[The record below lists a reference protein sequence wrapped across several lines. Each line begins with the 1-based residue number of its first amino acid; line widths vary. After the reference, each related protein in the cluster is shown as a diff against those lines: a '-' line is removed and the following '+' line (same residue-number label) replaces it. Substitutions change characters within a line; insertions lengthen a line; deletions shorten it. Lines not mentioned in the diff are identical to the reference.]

1 MSEPYAP
8 STGTPPSSPVTLLD
22 DGDSVTFASLMSGI
36 IAPIWDGIFYL
47 ANHIGSAALTEFLAG
62 GPYTWEGAQ
71 TWNSD
76 NTHAGIETFNGESAF
91 IGDATFTGEAIML
104 RQNVGLVNIG
114 TIAANTQIA
123 NTVGIVYVNQP
134 STNTTYNIALPAPA
148 SGHPIIYVR
157 FSGAIAASRTVYV
170 TNTANLS
177 TANPADYYGLW
188 GPSAAAGGY
197 AFGWTGARWEILT
210 AFGGV
215 SAGGGGT
222 LA

>member
-8 STGTPPSSPVTLLD
+8 TTNVAPTSPVTLLD
-22 DGDSVTFASLMSGI
+22 NGDSVTFASLMAGI
-36 IAPIWDGIFYL
+36 VAPLWDGVFYL
-47 ANHIGSAALTEFLAG
+47 LNHIGGPALTELLAG
-62 GPYTWEGAQ
+62 GPYTWQGDQTWAGAQ
-71 TWNSD
+71 TWQND
-76 NTHAGIETFNGESAF
+76 NTHEGAETFL
-91 IGDATFTGEAIML
+91 GEAITL
-104 RQNVGLVNIG
+104 RQNVGLVNLG

-123 NTVGIVYVNQP
+123 NTVGIVYTNQP
-134 STNTTYNIALPAPA
+134 GSNTSYNIALPAPA
-148 SGHPIIYVR
+148 EGHPIIYVR
-157 FSGAIAASRTVYV
+157 FSGVIAGSRSIYV
-170 TNTANLS
+170 TNTANLAV
-177 TANPADYYGLW
+177 ANPADYYGLW